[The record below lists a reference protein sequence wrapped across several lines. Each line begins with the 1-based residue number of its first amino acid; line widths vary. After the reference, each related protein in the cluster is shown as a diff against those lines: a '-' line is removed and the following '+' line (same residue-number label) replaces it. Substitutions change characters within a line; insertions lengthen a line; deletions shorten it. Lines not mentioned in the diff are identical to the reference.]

1 MYIDYFK
8 IENMLKIIYL
18 YARQRIWKDL
28 CQNSNWDHGVSTM
41 ELQTSFTFYKDIK
54 CSFYVFY
61 KGKSE
66 IRVLEEGW
74 TEDQVICIYM
84 LGSLIHGKITGQKT
98 TVFVVTGVVK
108 LSLCPVLL
116 LALPALSEF
125 RSVRTPSVSPPTV
138 EVGRCFLSMLS

>member
-1 MYIDYFK
+1 MYSKVTQLHTYICIYIYIHIYFF
-8 IENMLKIIYL
+8 
-18 YARQRIWKDL
+18 
-28 CQNSNWDHGVSTM
+28 
-41 ELQTSFTFYKDIK
+41 QTLFHCSLFKDIK